1 MATATCRGITA
12 LTDLVGGVRTYIGI
26 AILHLWA
33 AAHADEDGYTQ
44 HITQAVGALALDALT
59 VGDCDCE
66 DSDDEAD
73 GSDSGETDDGDGYD
87 SEDADSYEDFD
98 DDEFA
103 EAVADAFKTD
113 GRKVTTVEELRKN
126 IYGGVEVNIV
136 QYGDQTDEDIR
147 EALLAALERYEE

>member
-1 MATATCRGITA
+1 MATATCRDITA
-12 LTDLVGGVRTYIGI
+12 LTDLVGGIRTYIGI

-33 AAHADEDGYTQ
+33 AAHADEDGYTE

-59 VGDCDCE
+59 VGNCDCE
-66 DSDDEAD
+66 DSDDEAED
-73 GSDSGETDDGDGYD
+73 DDDG
-87 SEDADSYEDFD
+87 EDADSYEDFD
-98 DDEFA
+98 GDEFA

-126 IYGGVEVNIV
+126 IYGGVEVNVV